1 MKYFYTLLF
10 LVFSFQ
16 LSQSQTITFTDLE
29 FKNYLVNEICAD
41 LDNDSYL
48 DSDVDSNNDGEIQ
61 VSEAQAV
68 FLLEINQ
75 NCNATILDGLSEFS
89 NLNEFRCINS
99 NVINLNLDF
108 ITQIGDI
115 EISENNNLLSIDLSQ
130 FVVGTG
136 NVYCNSNPQL
146 ETIDINNLESVGRS
160 LNFSQ
165 NGTSSNLL
173 TDLDLSSLQS
183 VNSYLFI
190 TYNNAGQPISIDL
203 SSLTNVNQLLQ
214 ISYNNL
220 GSIDLSNLTTIHGLY
235 FRYNTT
241 ITDLNLGNVISND
254 FYFTSSDEISIQGS
268 SLTTINLQNLVS
280 SVERIVIGNSVE
292 TMDVNLDALVEVDGD
307 ITLTYDSAE
316 VNLPSLEDAGITI
329 AGDIQSI
336 SLPSLINGGVFV
348 NTDNDN
354 LNSIDLSSLTTGG
367 VYLNNNQLTSL
378 NLSNL
383 VNATEISVTNNQLD
397 SIDLSS
403 LETASSIKLNNNQLN
418 QFVLNGVDLGLLNLA
433 GNALSSL
440 DLESVS
446 LSTLYIFDSQ
456 LNELDLST
464 VLMNN
469 LIINN
474 DPSLTSLNLKNGQI
488 INNLTFTDL
497 PNLVYICVDNEEED
511 YVNSKL
517 IEFEMTNCIANY
529 YCSFVPGGRY
539 YTVEGINNNDMDNDG
554 CEITDL
560 PFPNMNYHITNGTI
574 EATIISDETGGYSVA
589 VQDGLHSITP
599 LFENINYYNINPSN
613 LVVNFPVDVSPYNQN
628 FCVTPNGVHND
639 LEIFI
644 VPITDARPGFDS
656 QYKLLYRNI
665 GTTML
670 SGNVTFNYSFDSDYM
685 EYVDAIPSETSVTNS
700 ILSWDYVDLLPF
712 ETREILTTFTLN
724 TPTDIDF
731 PLDSGDELN
740 FEAIIY
746 PLQDDETPNNND
758 FGLKQIVVNSF
769 DPNDI
774 TCLEGETIAPERV
787 GEYVHYLIRFENLG
801 TANATNVVVKNT
813 IDDSKFDINTLVPIN
828 GSHDYYTRINEQ
840 NEVEFIFEN
849 INLPFDDAT
858 NDGYVFYK
866 IKTLESLVLG
876 DDFSNLAEIYFD
888 FNAPIITNTYTTEIA
903 EDNLSVLDLNQ
914 IKTIAYPN
922 PVNDILTIESDA
934 VIEQTTLYDING
946 RIISNSS
953 FNKSLKQLDMSP
965 LESGI
970 YFLKLESNSQIET
983 IKVVK
988 K

>member
-10 LVFSFQ
+10 LVCSFQ

-41 LDNDSYL
+41 LDNDTYV

-99 NVINLNLDF
+99 NVINLNLEF

-115 EISENNNLLSIDLSQ
+115 EISDNNNLLSIDLSQ

-146 ETIDINNLESVGRS
+146 ETIDLHNLESVGRS

-190 TYNNAGQPISIDL
+190 TYNNAVQPISIDL

-241 ITDLNLGNVISND
+241 ITNLNLGNVISND
-254 FYFTSSDEISIQGS
+254 FYFTSSDDISIQGS
-268 SLTTINLQNLVS
+268 SLTNINLQNLEY

-292 TMDVNLDALVEVDGD
+292 IMEVNLDALVEVDGD
-307 ITLTYDSAE
+307 ITLTYNSAE
-316 VNLPSLEDAGITI
+316 VNLPSLEDAGVTI

-348 NTDNDN
+348 NTDNDD

-367 VYLNNNQLTSL
+367 VNLNNNQLTSL

-383 VNATEISVTNNQLD
+383 VNATEISATNNQLV

-418 QFVLNGVDLGLLNLA
+418 QFILNGVDLGLLNLA

-440 DLESVS
+440 VLESVS
-446 LSTLYIFDSQ
+446 LSSLYIFDSQ

-474 DPSLTSLNLKNGQI
+474 DPSLTYLNLKNGQI
-488 INNLTFTDL
+488 INDLMFADL
-497 PNLVYICVDNEEED
+497 PNLVYICADNEEED
-511 YVNSKL
+511 FVNSKL
-517 IEFEMTNCIANY
+517 IEFDMTNCIVNY

-539 YTVEGINNNDMDNDG
+539 YSVEGLTNNDLDNNG
-554 CEITDL
+554 CEVTDL
-560 PFPNMNYHITNGTI
+560 PFPNMNYHITNGDI
-574 EATIISDETGGYSVA
+574 EATIISDETGGYSVS
-589 VQDGLHSITP
+589 VQEGAHTITP
-599 LFENINYYNINPSN
+599 LFENMEYYDINPSN
-613 LVVNFPVDVSPYNQN
+613 LTVDFPVEVSPYSQN
-628 FCVTPNGVHND
+628 FCVTPNGIHND
-639 LEIFI
+639 LEVFI
-644 VPITDARPGFDS
+644 VPITDAIPGFNS
-656 QYKLLYRNI
+656 EYRIVYRNT
-665 GTTML
+665 GTTIL
-670 SGNVTFNYSFDSDYM
+670 SGNVTFNYSFDNDYM
-685 EYVDAIPSETSVTNS
+685 EYVGSIPSETSVANN
-700 ILSWDYVDLLPF
+700 ILSWDYMDLAPF
-712 ETREILTTFTLN
+712 EIREIITTFTLN
-724 TPTDIDF
+724 TPTDSNF

-774 TCLEGETIAPERV
+774 RCLEGETIAPERV
-787 GEYVHYLIRFENLG
+787 GEFVHYVIRFENLG
-801 TANATNVVVKNT
+801 TANATNIVVKNT
-813 IDDSKFDINTLVPIN
+813 IDDVKFDINSLVPLN
-828 GSHDYYTRINEQ
+828 GSHDYYTRINAQ
-840 NEVEFIFEN
+840 NDVEFIFEN

-858 NDGYVFYK
+858 NDGYVLYK

-876 DDFSNLAEIYFD
+876 DDFSNQAEIYFD
-888 FNAPIITNTYTTEIA
+888 FNAPIITNTYITEIA
-903 EDNLSVLDLNQ
+903 EDQLSTNEFGLLN
-914 IKTIAYPN
+914 IKIHPN
-922 PVNDILTIESDA
+922 PVNDILIIESA
-934 VIEQTTLYDING
+934 IILNSASIYDING
-946 RIISNSS
+946 RAILTSK
-953 FNKSLKQLDMSP
+953 FNDASHQMDLSH
-965 LESGI
+965 LEAGI
-970 YFLKLESNSQIET
+970 YFLKVFSNSGSDTLKI
-983 IKVVK
+983 IKE
-988 K
+988 